1 MLGLFGAG
9 NETTAAAL
17 CWAIA
22 LGAAH
27 PRQWAALREDDAL
40 GTNYVAETLR
50 LSPPAWGIPRAPS
63 RGIGE
68 VVAGGHRVK
77 VLPFQMVLINVYGVN
92 RDESVWPDAAAFNPA
107 RHASA
112 TKGQERAWLPFGL
125 GPRGCIGQHIALTEM
140 AALLPAL
147 ARHGD
152 PEIVGHPS
160 GHPTFTLRVRGG
172 LRGCLRRPS
181 AQVSAGG

>member
-17 CWAIA
+17 CWAIIH
-22 LGAAH
+22 GASN
-27 PRQWAALREDDAL
+27 PRQWAALREDSSL
-40 GTNYVAETLR
+40 VTNYVAETLR
-50 LSPPAWGIPRAPS
+50 LSPPAWGIPRSPS
-63 RGIGE
+63 RGVGE
-68 VVAGGHRVK
+68 VVAGGHRVR
-77 VLPFQMVLINVYGVN
+77 VMPFQMVLINVYGIN
-92 RDESVWPDAAAFNPA
+92 RDESVWPDATIFNPA
-107 RHASA
+107 RHSSPS
-112 TKGQERAWLPFGL
+112 KEQERAWMSFGL

-160 GHPTFTLRVRGG
+160 GQPTFTLRVRGG
-172 LRGCLRRPS
+172 LRGRFHRPC
-181 AQVSAGG
+181 AQANPDG

>member
-1 MLGLFGAG
+1 M
-9 NETTAAAL
+9 
-17 CWAIA
+17 
-22 LGAAH
+22 
-27 PRQWAALREDDAL
+27 
-40 GTNYVAETLR
+40 
-50 LSPPAWGIPRAPS
+50 
-63 RGIGE
+63 
-68 VVAGGHRVK
+68 K

-92 RDESVWPDAAAFNPA
+92 RDPSVWPDAATFNPA
-107 RHASA
+107 RHACA

-172 LRGCLRRPS
+172 LRGCFRRTS
-181 AQVSAGG
+181 AKVSSDG